1 VTATARQVHEMLL
14 RRGETVAVAESLT
27 GGLMSA
33 ALTDSPGASATF
45 RGGVVVYSTDL
56 KALLAGVPLDL
67 LEDRGAVDPDVAVAL
82 AVGARRRLGASWGI
96 GLTGVAGPDRQE
108 GHPVGTVHVGLAAP
122 GGHRVVRSLSL
133 SGDRDGIRR
142 GAVDAAL
149 AMLRDSLQD
158 RE

>member
-1 VTATARQVHEMLL
+1 MTAIARQVHEMLL